1 MKITTTEEYGMRCML
16 QLARRPG
23 ETVALGEL
31 AAAEGIAVPFAAK
44 VLMRLRRAGL
54 VVATR
59 GRNGGYQLAQTPEK
73 ITVLRVLEALGKP
86 LFDSSFCRDHDSLDA
101 HDCARLTDCSLRPVW
116 AHLDA
121 LLRQFFANTTFADL
135 AAGERPTS
143 RHLRQSWPRV
153 LPALPVAGNTA
164 LVPRRDAP

>member
-1 MKITTTEEYGMRCML
+1 MRCML
-16 QLARRPG
+16 QLALRHG

-59 GRNGGYQLAQTPEK
+59 GRNGGYQLAQAPEK

-86 LFDSSFCRDHDSLDA
+86 LFDSSFCRDHGSPDA

-121 LLRQFFANTTFADL
+121 LLRQFFAHTTFADL
-135 AAGERPTS
+135 AAGEHPTS
-143 RHLRQSWPRV
+143 RHLRESWPRLLPT
-153 LPALPVAGNTA
+153 LPAEDDVLLPKRGIT
-164 LVPRRDAP
+164 